1 MRVRTAPYVARAH
14 ASRPPQS
21 RHISCAAKPLS
32 ALKLP
37 PTACGTRAHQ
47 KGKTSPCTQAGLCYR
62 TALLMCMGMFPL
74 VGRACV
80 GVCVGAGVLCDHS
93 GATRQASTPLPRHPR
108 KRRHLKAAYLLL
120 TRAAP
125 MRLHRRQTRRR
136 VRTAPASRAH
146 TSACLTALRS
156 NLSCA
161 AKPPNHET
169 LPPTAAWKLPRW
181 LRTCCSLAPHL
192 CGFTA
197 ARHADVCAQLLRRAR
212 THLRV

>member
-1 MRVRTAPYVARAH
+1 MSAFAWVPGCCVTTAALRAK
-14 ASRPPQS
+14 R
-21 RHISCAAKPLS
+21 LS
-32 ALKLP
+32 
-37 PTACGTRAHQ
+37 
-47 KGKTSPCTQAGLCYR
+47 
-62 TALLMCMGMFPL
+62 
-74 VGRACV
+74 
-80 GVCVGAGVLCDHS
+80 
-93 GATRQASTPLPRHPR
+93 PLPRHPR
-108 KRRHLKAAYLLL
+108 KRRHLKAAYLQL
-120 TRAAP
+120 TRAAH
-125 MRLHRRQTRRR
+125 MRLNRRQTRRR

-156 NLSCA
+156 NLFFA

-169 LPPTAAWKLPRW
+169 LPPTAARKLPRW